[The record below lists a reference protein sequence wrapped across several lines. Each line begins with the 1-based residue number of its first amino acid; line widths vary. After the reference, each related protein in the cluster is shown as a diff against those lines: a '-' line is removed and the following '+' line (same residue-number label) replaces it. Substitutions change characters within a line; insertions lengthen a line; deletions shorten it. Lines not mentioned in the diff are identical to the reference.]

1 MLQGVMKSVQKELK
15 QFKEEQAALQARYE
29 QVLKSN
35 EDLARENESLKRDM
49 KETKEQLADDVRA
62 DGGREA

>member
-1 MLQGVMKSVQKELK
+1 MKSVQEELK

-35 EDLARENESLKRDM
+35 EDLARENESRKRDM

-62 DGGREA
+62 GGGCEA

>member
-1 MLQGVMKSVQKELK
+1 MKSVQEELK